1 MSWSRAQLA
10 YSGWKA
16 EVCVQSNMLYSSFYS
31 MALLRFIAIC
41 IQSNIVVYFN
51 SNDSIQNLKSTNFF
65 KTKIQNCKIFESL
78 SILIHTIARN
88 PHFIGNCKP

>member
-16 EVCVQSNMLYSSFYS
+16 EVCILSNMLYSSFYS

-51 SNDSIQNLKSTNFF
+51 SNDYFQNIHE
-65 KTKIQNCKIFESL
+65 TKGRYSKRRLDRTTF
-78 SILIHTIARN
+78 
-88 PHFIGNCKP
+88 